1 MHCTGEH
8 FVLRFFLPI
17 QNDIFG
23 YTDFTRHVWGEWH
36 LVKWFTKR
44 TFLIVL
50 SMILII
56 LCFIFI
62 IPVSLPILFAL
73 FTALLIDPLVNLTEK
88 KFKWKRIVAVI
99 STFIFILAIL
109 SFILYYTV
117 TQLIG
122 KIIDFAKATPD
133 YFNTLSGI
141 WIDMQN
147 KLFQYT
153 AGMPAEVIEA
163 IQNEFKSI
171 FEIIRK
177 AILDLLSYEKI
188 TALLAEVPNFL
199 VSLIVFI
206 IALFLFMLELPE
218 LKKIMFN
225 YLSQETAEKVRYMIS
240 KLNTI
245 FFGFAKAQLLVSLII
260 LAVTFV
266 GILLIKPQYA
276 IVMSLVI
283 WFIDLIPILGSI
295 IILAPWA
302 LYYFVSGDVSTGSQL
317 IFLAIVLMVIR
328 SVVEPKVMGTQIG
341 LKPLPTLIS
350 MFIGLKLFG
359 LIGFFL
365 GPLIVILFTT
375 AYEAG
380 IIRFNFKI

>member
-1 MHCTGEH
+1 MA
-8 FVLRFFLPI
+8 
-17 QNDIFG
+17 
-23 YTDFTRHVWGEWH
+23 
-36 LVKWFTKR
+36 KWFTKR
-44 TFLIVL
+44 TFLLALSIV
-50 SMILII
+50 LII

-62 IPVSLPILFAL
+62 VPVSLPIIFAL
-73 FTALLIDPLVNLTEK
+73 FTALLINPLVKLTEK
-88 KFKWKRIVAVI
+88 KFKWKRQVAVL
-99 STFIFILAIL
+99 SVFLFILAIL

-122 KIIDFAKATPD
+122 KIIDFTKSAPS

-153 AGMPAEVIEA
+153 SGMPAEVIQA
-163 IQNEFKSI
+163 IQEEFKSI
-171 FEIIRK
+171 FEVIRK

-188 TALLAEVPNFL
+188 TALLTEVPNFL

-218 LKKIMFN
+218 LKKIIFN
-225 YLSQETAEKVRYMIS
+225 YLTQETAEKARFMIS
-240 KLNTI
+240 KLNSI
-245 FFGFAKAQLLVSLII
+245 IFGFVKAQLLVSLII

-266 GILLIKPQYA
+266 GLLLIKPQYA

-302 LYYFVSGDVSTGSQL
+302 LYYFVSGDASTGSQL

-359 LIGFFL
+359 LIGFFF

-375 AYEAG
+375 AHEAG
-380 IIRFNFKI
+380 IIRINFKI

>member
-1 MHCTGEH
+1 M
-8 FVLRFFLPI
+8 
-17 QNDIFG
+17 
-23 YTDFTRHVWGEWH
+23 
-36 LVKWFTKR
+36 KWFTKR
-44 TFLIVL
+44 TFLLAL
-50 SMILII
+50 SIILII

-62 IPVSLPILFAL
+62 IPVSLPIIFAL

-88 KFKWKRIVAVI
+88 KFKWKRQVAVL
-99 STFIFILAIL
+99 TVFIFILVIL

-122 KIIDFAKATPD
+122 KLIDFTKTAPD

-153 AGMPAEVIEA
+153 SGMPAEVIEA
-163 IQNEFKSI
+163 IQKEFKSI
-171 FEIIRK
+171 FEVIRK

-188 TALLAEVPNFL
+188 TALLTEVPNFL

-218 LKKIMFN
+218 LKRIIFN
-225 YLSQETAEKVRYMIS
+225 YLTQETAEKVRFMIS
-240 KLNTI
+240 KLNSI
-245 FFGFAKAQLLVSLII
+245 VFGFAKAQLLVSLII

-266 GILLIKPQYA
+266 GILLIKPKYA
-276 IVMSLVI
+276 IVMSLII

-302 LYYFVSGDVSTGSQL
+302 LYYFASGDVSTGSQL

-359 LIGFFL
+359 LLGLFL

-380 IIRFNFKI
+380 IIRINFKI

>member
-1 MHCTGEH
+1 MS
-8 FVLRFFLPI
+8 V
-17 QNDIFG
+17 
-23 YTDFTRHVWGEWH
+23 
-36 LVKWFTKR
+36 
-44 TFLIVL
+44 
-50 SMILII
+50 
-56 LCFIFI
+56 
-62 IPVSLPILFAL
+62 
-73 FTALLIDPLVNLTEK
+73 
-88 KFKWKRIVAVI
+88 
-99 STFIFILAIL
+99 FIFILAIL

-122 KIIDFAKATPD
+122 KIIDFTKTAPD

-153 AGMPAEVIEA
+153 SGMPAEVIEA
-163 IQNEFKSI
+163 IQKEFKSI
-171 FEIIRK
+171 FEVIRK

-199 VSLIVFI
+199 VSLTVFI
-206 IALFLFMLELPE
+206 ITLFLFMLELPE

-225 YLSQETAEKVRYMIS
+225 YLTRETAEKVHYMIS

-245 FFGFAKAQLLVSLII
+245 IFGFAKAQLLVSLII

-276 IVMSLVI
+276 ILMSLVI

-350 MFIGLKLFG
+350 MFVGFKLFG
-359 LIGFFL
+359 LIGLFL
-365 GPLIVILFTT
+365 GPLLVILITT

-380 IIRFNFKI
+380 IIRFNFKL